1 MLPSQMA
8 VDNNA
13 GGSPQASP
21 AKPASTWVSVL
32 TLALLTAAA
41 TALRFLFLARK
52 PFWFDEAFSVEIAR
66 MSWHDFTRL
75 LWWREANMSLYYVTL
90 RGWLHLGGSPFCI
103 RSLSVLASLA
113 TLPAIF
119 WLGCKLF
126 DRRVGL
132 IAVALLSCNAYS
144 IRYAQEARS
153 YSLFVLLATLSSGFF
168 VAGLHEPSNR
178 NRRAYI
184 LTSALAVYAHLYPL
198 LLVAPHWLSG
208 RGLKKTQP
216 SRSP

>member
-75 LWWREANMSLYYVTL
+75 LWWREANMSLYYVLL
-90 RGWLHLGGSPFCI
+90 RGWLHFGSSPFYI
-103 RSLSVLASLA
+103 RSLSVVASLA

-119 WLGCKLF
+119 WLSRKLF

-132 IAVALLSCNAYS
+132 IAVALLSCNAYH
-144 IRYAQEARS
+144 IRYAQEAPS
-153 YSLFVLLATLSSGFF
+153 YSFFVRLFTLSSGFF
-168 VAGLHEPSNR
+168 VACLQEAPSGRKRSGLTLP
-178 NRRAYI
+178 
-184 LTSALAVYAHLYPL
+184 SALDGDEH
-198 LLVAPHWLSG
+198 
-208 RGLKKTQP
+208 
-216 SRSP
+216 